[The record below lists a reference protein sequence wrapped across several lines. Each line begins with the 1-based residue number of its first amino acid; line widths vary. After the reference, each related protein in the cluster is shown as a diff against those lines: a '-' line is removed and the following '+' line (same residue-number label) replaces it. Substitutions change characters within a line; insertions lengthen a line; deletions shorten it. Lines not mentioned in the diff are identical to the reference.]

1 MLEYTSK
8 NDKIHFIIF
17 SDDTINEDVKF
28 VIHLTLLP
36 LSARKTKKLSTVMCH
51 ITMFWLT
58 MDCRYDDGPKRL

>member
-17 SDDTINEDVKF
+17 FDDPINDDVKF

-36 LSARKTKKLSTVMCH
+36 LSARKTKKLGTVMCH
-51 ITMFWLT
+51 ITMFWSV
-58 MDCRYDDGPKRL
+58 MDCRYNDGPKRL